1 VTEGSTDPADT
12 IASIVSDAELIALAE
27 EWSRQSEG
35 TDLPPPAPP
44 AEEGAASPSAG
55 PPGRDRGADHV
66 FAWRMLR
73 RCAREPETDIGNARR
88 MLIRHGRELIR
99 VEGLGWAV
107 FDGKRWV
114 QDFFDAHVR
123 PLAHGAAEMIR
134 HEACT
139 FLPSDEERGRS
150 DAWAV
155 NEDRWRELTSKGR
168 GRTPEENV
176 ELGALTELAV
186 LAEGAKEALAKRRDG
201 RRRYGKTSCNSGKL
215 DNMLQEAGVY
225 VTRSVASFDRDPLAL
240 NCENGTL
247 RLIKVGEGKKSAWTI
262 RLDRHRR
269 EDFLSKLVP
278 VAYDETAECPTFLA
292 FAERVMPE
300 DENRS
305 FMQRYLGYCLTAL
318 TQEQVFVFLYGQ
330 GRNGK
335 STLVDL
341 VCRMLGDYATT
352 VPFETLAGDD
362 RRKGSEAT
370 PDLVRVPGARLVRAS
385 EPETGMTFRESMV
398 KSLTSGEPIL
408 IRRMREEFIEIYPTF
423 KLIVSGNHKPNIKGA
438 DEGIWRRVLLFPFE
452 IQIPKEEVDRALPE
466 KLWAE
471 RSGILNWLLAG
482 ALSYLEDGLRVP
494 QGVRAATEEYRE
506 ASDAYGAFIRG
517 ALIVTGADIDT
528 VTPGELYDAFRL
540 FCGKQGFYPVGST
553 TFNKAMPDQASKHG
567 FRKAKTNGLSVY
579 RGVAIQE
586 DFRPGASPSRTPQDD
601 D

>member
-1 VTEGSTDPADT
+1 MADGAVDPADI
-12 IASIVSDAELIALAE
+12 IAAIVGDAELVAIAD
-27 EWSRQSEG
+27 EWSRQ
-35 TDLPPPAPP
+35 TDGMDPSAPPAPP
-44 AEEGAASPSAG
+44 GEPSAAVAPLAG
-55 PPGRDRGADHV
+55 GRDRGADHV
-66 FAWRMLR
+66 FAWRMLK

-139 FLPSDEERGRS
+139 VLASDEEKSRTQ
-150 DAWAV
+150 AWSG
-155 NEDRWRELTSKGR
+155 NEDRWRELTTKGR

-186 LAEGAKEALAKRRDG
+186 LAETANDALAKRREG
-201 RRRYGKTSCNSGKL
+201 RRRYGKTSCNSSKL

-225 VTRSVASFDRDPLAL
+225 VTRSVANFDRDPMAINLH
-240 NCENGTL
+240 NGTL
-247 RLIKVGEGKKSAWTI
+247 RLVKAGEGTKSVWTV

-278 VAYDETAECPTFLA
+278 VAYDERAECPLFLGFFERIVPDQEIRTFL
-292 FAERVMPE
+292 
-300 DENRS
+300 
-305 FMQRYLGYCLTAL
+305 QRYLGYCVTAL
-318 TQEQVFVFLYGQ
+318 TAEQVFVFLYGQ

-341 VCRMLGDYATT
+341 VCRILGDYATT

-423 KLIVSGNHKPNIKGA
+423 KLLISGNHKPNIKGA
-438 DEGIWRRVLLFPFE
+438 DEGIWRRVLLVPFE
-452 IQIPKEEVDRALPE
+452 VLIPKDEVDRALPE
-466 KLWAE
+466 KLWTE
-471 RSGILNWLLAG
+471 RAGILNWLIAG
-482 ALSYLEDGLRVP
+482 ALSYLEEGLRVP
-494 QGVRAATEEYRE
+494 EAVRAATEEYRE

-528 VTPGELYDAFRL
+528 VTPGELYDAFRV

-553 TFNKAMPDQASKHG
+553 TFNKAMPDQAAKHG
-567 FRKAKTNGLSVY
+567 FRKAKSNGLSVY

-586 DFRPGASPSRTPQDD
+586 DFRHGANPSRTPPDGD
-601 D
+601 